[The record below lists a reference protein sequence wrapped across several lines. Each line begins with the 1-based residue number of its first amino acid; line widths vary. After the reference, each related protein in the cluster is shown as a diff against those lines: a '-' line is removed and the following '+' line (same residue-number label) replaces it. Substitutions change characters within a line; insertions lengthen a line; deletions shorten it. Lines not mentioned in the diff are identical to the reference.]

1 MKYKF
6 PAAKWTDLATG
17 LRLATAIS
25 TIQANAQD
33 VGARLQALIVYWL
46 ANDKGATWQKLV
58 DAVAMSNE
66 KVIAADLA
74 KNVGA
79 SCQGTV
85 FISNTSTA

>member
-1 MKYKF
+1 M
-6 PAAKWTDLATG
+6 DN
-17 LRLATAIS
+17 
-25 TIQANAQD
+25 IQANAQD

-46 ANDKGATWQKLV
+46 ANDPRATWQKPI

-79 SCQGTV
+79 SCQATV
-85 FISNTSTA
+85 FISNTSTAL